1 MDFINRLFI
10 NPQSSDKSISEI
22 KKSVKLVSPPN
33 KIKSSKNKTYKKS
46 PCKGKS
52 YKKCKKR
59 CKWIKKN
66 LTRKGFCR
74 LKFNRT

>member
-1 MDFINRLFI
+1 MDFFTRLYI
-10 NPQSSDKSISEI
+10 NPQSSDKSTSEI
-22 KKSVKLVSPPN
+22 KKSVKLLSSPN
-33 KIKSSKNKTYKKS
+33 KIKSSKNKTYKNS

-74 LKFNRT
+74 LRFNRT